1 MNTRIAPS
9 PTGNA
14 HIGFTRTAY
23 LNYLAARS
31 TGGRFYL
38 RIDDTDRERS
48 KQEYTDNLV
57 HTMNSLDL
65 EANAMF
71 FQSGRYDRYQQVAQG
86 LITAGHAV
94 VEDGA
99 TRLKADH
106 TIHSWNDS
114 IAGDIAITPDSFEK
128 INGLVILRADGSPTY
143 HFASVVDDI
152 DHDIDWVIRGTDHI
166 DNTAKHVYIY
176 KALGAPLPKYSH
188 VGLIFHKGKKISKRD
203 GISSMEYYFD
213 NYSPK
218 AILNACLKMG
228 WSHTDPNIDKVHPLI
243 DKDLAIKLFPEGN
256 LRAQKATLDLDK
268 LSWYNKKHK

>member
-48 KQEYTDNLV
+48 KQEFTDNLV
-57 HTMNSLDL
+57 STMVGLGL
-65 EANAMF
+65 ESDAMF
-71 FQSGRYDRYQQVAQG
+71 FQSSRYDRYQQLAQKLVADG
-86 LITAGHAV
+86 KARYDEGAV
-94 VEDGA
+94 
-99 TRLKADH
+99 RLVAERTIDH
-106 TIHSWNDS
+106 WTDS
-114 IAGDIAITPDSFEK
+114 IAGDIAITGDSFEK
-128 INGLVILRADGSPTY
+128 IDGLVILRADGSPTY

-213 NYSPK
+213 NFSPK

-243 DKDLAIKLFPEGN
+243 DKDLAVKIFPEGN

-268 LSWYNKKHK
+268 LAWYNKKHR

>member
-23 LNYLAARS
+23 INYLAARAH
-31 TGGRFYL
+31 GGSFLL
-38 RIDDTDRERS
+38 RIDDTDQARSTKDFESNLLDTMDKLGLDYDGFFRQSER
-48 KQEYTDNLV
+48 Y
-57 HTMNSLDL
+57 
-65 EANAMF
+65 
-71 FQSGRYDRYQQVAQG
+71 GRYKDLAARLVDQG
-86 LITAGHAV
+86 KAYVEDDAVKLHAEHTITAW
-94 VEDGA
+94 
-99 TRLKADH
+99 K
-106 TIHSWNDS
+106 DS
-114 IAGDIAITPDSFEK
+114 IAGDIQITPDSFEK
-128 INGLVILRADGSPTY
+128 INGLVLLRADGSPTY
-143 HFASVVDDI
+143 HFASCVDDI
-152 DHDIDWVIRGTDHI
+152 DHNIDWVIRGTDHI

-176 KALGAPLPKYSH
+176 KALGAPSPKYTH

-243 DKDLAIKLFPEGN
+243 DKELAIKLFPEGN

-268 LSWYNKKHK
+268 LTWLNKKYK

>member
-1 MNTRIAPS
+1 MDTRIGPS
-9 PTGNA
+9 PTGNS
-14 HIGFTRTAY
+14 HLGFVRTAY
-23 LNYLAARS
+23 INYLAARA
-31 TGGRFYL
+31 TGGKFWFRC
-38 RIDDTDRERS
+38 DDTDSARS
-48 KQEYTDNLV
+48 TKEYEDNLLQ
-57 HTMNSLDL
+57 TMDKLGL
-65 EANAMF
+65 EFDGF
-71 FQSGRYDRYQQVAQG
+71 FRQSERYGRYQEVAQK
-86 LITAGHAV
+86 LISEGKARFEEGAV
-94 VEDGA
+94 
-99 TRLKADH
+99 RLVAEH
-106 TIHSWNDS
+106 TIEKWNDS
-114 IAGDIAITPDSFEK
+114 IAGDIQITPDSFEK
-128 INGLVILRADGSPTY
+128 IDGLVILRADGSPTY
-143 HFASVVDDI
+143 HFASCVDDI
-152 DHDIDWVIRGTDHI
+152 DHEIDWVIRGTDHI